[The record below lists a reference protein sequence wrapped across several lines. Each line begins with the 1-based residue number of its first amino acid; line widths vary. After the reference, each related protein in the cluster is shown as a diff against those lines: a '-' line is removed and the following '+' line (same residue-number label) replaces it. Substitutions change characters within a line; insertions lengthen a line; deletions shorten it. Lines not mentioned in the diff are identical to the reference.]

1 MRAFTA
7 ALLSLLLAAGVA
19 AQDPPAKSVP
29 AGETASPA
37 PLPEGQTKA
46 LQAVVMKVEG
56 SAQWRPGSDAAFR
69 DCKVNDLLSAG
80 AEVRTGRKSTV
91 TLRVGMNGT
100 LLIDRQSRVSLP
112 RVLQDGKVLRTT
124 LALSFGQADV
134 KVDRIGLETDFEV
147 MTPTATLA
155 VSGTLFRVSW
165 DAVAGFGFR
174 GSPGNRLHAVEAEYW
189 ESILAKLSGDDASN
203 EDAMLPALN
212 AFGQT
217 FFLPPPGSLAPGKAA
232 YLLQQH
238 ARPLPSLVAEPG
250 LNVLRRARGAASVQ
264 RGPQGGDGINP
275 PFGGFGQ

>member
-1 MRAFTA
+1 MRAFQA
-7 ALLSLLLAAGVA
+7 AALSLLLAAGVA
-19 AQDPPAKSVP
+19 AQDPPTKS
-29 AGETASPA
+29 AGGEPASPA

-56 SAQWRPGSDAAFR
+56 SAQWRPNGEASFQ
-69 DCKVNDLLSAG
+69 DCKLNDLLGAG

-91 TLRVGMNGT
+91 MLRVGMNGT
-100 LLIDRQSRVSLP
+100 VLIDRQSRVALP

-165 DAVAGFGFR
+165 DAVVGFGFR
-174 GSPGNRLHAVEAEYW
+174 GSPGNRMNAVETEYW
-189 ESILAKLSGDDASN
+189 ESIVAKLGGDDASD
-203 EDAMLPALN
+203 EGAMLPALN
-212 AFGQT
+212 AFGNT
-217 FFLPPPGSLAPGKAA
+217 FFLPPPGALTPQKAGS
-232 YLLQQH
+232 LLQQF
-238 ARPLPSLVAEPG
+238 ARPPPGLVGEPG
-250 LNVLRRARGAASVQ
+250 LNILRRARGAVGFQ
-264 RGPQGGDGINP
+264 RGPQPPDTNNP